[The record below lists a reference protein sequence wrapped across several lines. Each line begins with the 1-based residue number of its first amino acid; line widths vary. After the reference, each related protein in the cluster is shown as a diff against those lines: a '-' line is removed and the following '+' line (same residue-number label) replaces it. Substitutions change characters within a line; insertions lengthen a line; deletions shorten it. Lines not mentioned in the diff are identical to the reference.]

1 LRKKSFVIIIGFS
14 VFELLLH
21 LFSNAF
27 AHYGIFRDEL
37 YYIACSKHLAAG
49 YVDQPPLSSFI
60 LFAVRHLIGD
70 SIFAIRLLPAIAS
83 AITVFMTGL
92 IVRKLKGKLYAIT
105 IACLSVALAPQ
116 FLGTC
121 TIFSMNSFDWLFWAL
136 ASYIVILIVTSNNNK
151 LWILLGL
158 TLGFGLLNKIDIL
171 WFGASLFIGLLLT
184 PQRKH
189 LKTNWPYISGIIAL
203 LLFSPYIYWNITH
216 DFATLQFIHNASTLK
231 YASQNPGTLL
241 SGILLSMN
249 PFSVFVWLAGIYYFF
264 FDKDG
269 KTFRIAGYIF
279 LITLLILI
287 INWHTKAEY
296 LAPVFPLLYAGG
308 GIIFE
313 KLIEYPK
320 LAKIKI
326 ALPVIISF
334 TGLLMIPL
342 ALPILPVQTFIG
354 YTHIIGF
361 SPKSNEE
368 HKLEGLP
375 QFYADMFGW
384 ENMAATV
391 AKVYNSFPPE
401 EQINTIVYAQNY
413 GEAGA
418 IDYYRDKFNLPRVL
432 SGHNNYWYWGAA
444 DTNFTTVIVI
454 GSSKDDLLKICNSV
468 TQAAVIKSKYA
479 IPYENNLPVFIC
491 SNFKIPFN
499 VLYQKIRF
507 FI

>member
-1 LRKKSFVIIIGFS
+1 LRKNSFRIIIGFS
-14 VFELLLH
+14 LFVLVLH

-27 AHYGIFRDEL
+27 AHYGIYRDEL

-60 LFAVRHLIGD
+60 LFGVLHFLGD
-70 SIFAIRLLPAIAS
+70 SILAIRLLPAIVS
-83 AITVFMTGL
+83 ALTVFITGL

-105 IACLSVALAPQ
+105 IACLSVALAPE
-116 FLGTC
+116 FLGTG
-121 TIFSMNSFDWLFWAL
+121 TIYSMNSFDWLFWIL
-136 ASYIVILIVTSNNNK
+136 AFYVVILIITSGNKK
-151 LWILLGL
+151 LWLWLGL
-158 TLGFGLLNKIDIL
+158 ILGFGLLNKIDIL
-171 WFGASLFIGLLLT
+171 WFGVGLFGGLLLT
-184 PQRKH
+184 PYRKH
-189 LKTNWPYISGIIAL
+189 LKTIWPYITGAIAL
-203 LLFSPYIYWNITH
+203 ILFSPYIYWNITH

-231 YASQNPGTLL
+231 YSSQNPGTLL
-241 SGILLSMN
+241 KGIFINMN

-264 FDKDG
+264 FYKDG
-269 KTFRIAGYIF
+269 KTFRIVGYIF
-279 LITLLILI
+279 LITLLILV
-287 INWHTKAEY
+287 INWHAKPEY
-296 LAPVFPLLYAGG
+296 LAPIFPLLYAGG

-313 KLIEYPK
+313 KLIEIEK
-320 LAKIKI
+320 LSWIKI
-326 ALPVIISF
+326 ALPVTISF
-334 TGLLMIPL
+334 TGLLMIPF
-342 ALPILPVQTFIG
+342 ALPVLPVQTFIG
-354 YTHIIGF
+354 YSHLIGF
-361 SPKSNEE
+361 SPSSGEK

-384 ENMAATV
+384 ENMTATV
-391 AKVYNSFPPE
+391 AKVYNSLPPE

-454 GSSKDDLLKICNSV
+454 GSSKEDLLKICNSV
-468 TQAAVIKSKYA
+468 EQVNIIQSKYA

-491 SNFKIPFN
+491 SRFKLPFN
-499 VLYQKIRF
+499 ILYQKIRF

>member
-1 LRKKSFVIIIGFS
+1 MRKKSFGIIIGFS
-14 VFELLLH
+14 VFELILH
-21 LFSNAF
+21 LFSNQF

-83 AITVFMTGL
+83 ATTVFLTGL

-105 IACLSVALAPQ
+105 IACLSVTLAPQ
-116 FLGTC
+116 FLGTS
-121 TIFSMNSFDWLFWAL
+121 TIFSMNSFDWLFWTLAL
-136 ASYIVILIVTSNNNK
+136 YIIISIVTSKNQK

-171 WFGASLFIGLLLT
+171 WLGAGLFIGLLLT
-184 PQRKH
+184 PQRKY
-189 LKTNWPYISGIIAL
+189 LKTSWPYISGIIAFI
-203 LLFSPYIYWNITH
+203 LFSPYIYWNITH
-216 DFATLQFIHNASTLK
+216 DFATLQFMHNASTLK
-231 YASQNPGTLL
+231 YSSQTPITLL
-241 SGILLSMN
+241 TGIFISMN

-269 KTFRIAGYIF
+269 KTYRIAGYIF
-279 LITLLILI
+279 LVTLLILI
-287 INWHTKAEY
+287 INWHAKPEY
-296 LAPVFPLLYAGG
+296 LAPIFPLLYAGG

-313 KLIEYPK
+313 KLIEVQK
-320 LAKIKI
+320 LAWIKI
-326 ALPVIISF
+326 ALPVTIAF

-342 ALPILPVQTFIG
+342 ALPVLPVQTFIS

-361 SPKSNEE
+361 SPESNEK

-384 ENMAATV
+384 QNMASTV
-391 AKVYNSFPPE
+391 AKVYNSLSPE
-401 EQINTIVYAQNY
+401 EQERTIVFARNY

-418 IDYYRDKFNLPRVL
+418 IDYYRGKYNLPRVF
-432 SGHNNYWYWGAA
+432 SGHNNYWYWGTA
-444 DTNFTTVIVI
+444 DTNFSTVIVI
-454 GSSKDDLLKICNSV
+454 GGSKKEHLTLCDSV
-468 TQAAVIKSKYA
+468 KQAAVIKNKYA

-491 SNFKIPFN
+491 RKFKVPFN
-499 VLYQKIRF
+499 IIWKKIRF

>member
-1 LRKKSFVIIIGFS
+1 MRKNSFRIIIGFS
-14 VFELLLH
+14 SFVLVLH

-60 LFAVRHLIGD
+60 LFGVTHFLGD
-70 SIFAIRLLPAIAS
+70 SIFAIRLLPAIVS
-83 AITVFMTGL
+83 ALTVFITGL

-105 IACLSVALAPQ
+105 IACLSVALAPE
-116 FLGTC
+116 FLGSS
-121 TIFSMNSFDWLFWAL
+121 TIYSMNSFDWLFWIL
-136 ASYIVILIVTSNNNK
+136 AFYIVILIITSEDKK
-151 LWILLGL
+151 LWIWLGL

-171 WFGASLFIGLLLT
+171 WFGAGLFGGLLLT
-184 PQRKH
+184 PHRKH
-189 LKTNWPYISGIIAL
+189 LKTIWPYITGAIAL
-203 LLFSPYIYWNITH
+203 ILFSPYIYWNITH

-231 YASQNPGTLL
+231 YSSQNPGTLL
-241 SGILLSMN
+241 KGIFVNMN

-287 INWHTKAEY
+287 INWHAKPEY
-296 LAPVFPLLYAGG
+296 LAPVFPLLFAGG

-313 KLIEYPK
+313 KIIEVEK
-320 LAKIKI
+320 LSWIKI
-326 ALPVIISF
+326 ALPVTISF
-334 TGLLMIPL
+334 TGLLMIPF
-342 ALPILPVQTFIG
+342 ALPVLPVQTFIG
-354 YTHIIGF
+354 YSHLIGF
-361 SPKSNEE
+361 SPSSGEE

-375 QFYADMFGW
+375 QYYADMFGW
-384 ENMAATV
+384 ENMAAAV
-391 AKVYNSFPPE
+391 AKVYNSLPPE

-418 IDYYRDKFNLPRVL
+418 IDYYRNKFNLPRVL

-454 GSSKDDLLKICNSV
+454 GSTKDDLLKICNSV
-468 TQAAVIKSKYA
+468 EQVNVIQSKYA

-491 SNFKIPFN
+491 SKFKLPFN
-499 VLYQKIRF
+499 ILYQKIRF